1 MPPSLRV
8 LVVDDE
14 ENIRHMLKLVLTRA
28 GYQVLG
34 APNGRD
40 ALPLVRGADVVLCDM
55 RMPEMDGLTFLG
67 QLPPEAPPVIM
78 MSAYGGTEAAL
89 EAVRRGAYDY
99 IPKPLT
105 PDEVVL
111 TLRKLEE
118 RESLA
123 RDRGRLA
130 LENARLSER
139 MGEPV
144 EGFVGRAPA
153 IQPALRMLERVAP
166 HDTTVL
172 ITGESGTGKELCA
185 RALHRLSPRRERP
198 FVAVNCAAIPENLL
212 ESELFGYVRGAFT
225 GAVGNK
231 PGLFEDAHGGT
242 LFLDEI
248 GELPPGLQAKL
259 LRVLED
265 GKVRRLGARADVE
278 MDVRIVAATARS
290 LMPPAFREDLYYRLA
305 VVHLHLPP
313 LRERPEDV
321 PLLVEHL
328 IGSLCQRLRLPRPTV
343 EPEAMRTLLL
353 CRWPGNVRQLEN
365 TLERAILLCDRNHI
379 TVDDLPV
386 NIREQPPATA
396 TVEGDSLSIPQR
408 TAALERELIQR
419 AMQRTSGNKAA
430 AARIL
435 ELSYKA
441 LLYKIR
447 EYGLEVG

>member
-1 MPPSLRV
+1 
-8 LVVDDE
+8 
-14 ENIRHMLKLVLTRA
+14 
-28 GYQVLG
+28 
-34 APNGRD
+34 
-40 ALPLVRGADVVLCDM
+40 
-55 RMPEMDGLTFLG
+55 
-67 QLPPEAPPVIM
+67 
-78 MSAYGGTEAAL
+78 
-89 EAVRRGAYDY
+89 
-99 IPKPLT
+99 
-105 PDEVVL
+105 
-111 TLRKLEE
+111 
-118 RESLA
+118 
-123 RDRGRLA
+123 
-130 LENARLSER
+130 R